1 MPLAK
6 AANLQFAGISV
17 DRKTNLKV
25 LGRQHRRRNL
35 RPLDDAWS
43 RTFEIFVQA
52 DSERFR
58 SALDPPEIEM
68 IQTGA
73 GFGILVHIRERKTWA
88 RDAGVEAKSSN
99 NSLRKAG
106 FAGPERAPQQDQ
118 ITRPK

>member
-1 MPLAK
+1 MALAN

-17 DRKTNLKV
+17 DRKANLKV

-35 RPLDDAWS
+35 RPLDDARS

-52 DSERFR
+52 DPERLR

-73 GFGILVHIRERKTWA
+73 GFGILVHIRECKAWA
-88 RDAGVEAKSSN
+88 RDAGVEAESSN
-99 NSLRKAG
+99 SSLRKAG
-106 FAGPERAPQQDQ
+106 FASPERAPQQDQ